1 MVLPAIFHYYN
12 NKFHFSALIE
22 VTRGMVMALFEF
34 GSARTK
40 IMLSGVITLAAM
52 VLLVTVIAE
61 QHWLWSV
68 FIIAVVLGLN
78 WVFAQSAVKGY
89 QNYIAEQKLLIQRSV
104 QEKNLGL
111 QLNAAT
117 STELTLAREQFNQWL
132 SQLKQQQ
139 QDSSNQTEQLKQLV
153 TSIRQMASEEQQHL
167 GQQQHTVGQ
176 TLTMVESMNQSVL
189 DEVQS
194 ANLAAEA
201 ANHSNQ
207 IAKQGQQT
215 VTSTVQNIEQL
226 ALNLQQASATIAQLE
241 QDSNQVGAVLEVIKG
256 IAEQTNLLALNAAIE
271 AARAGEQ
278 GRGFAVVADEVRTLA
293 SRTQKSTEQI
303 QRTIEQLQSAAR
315 EAVQKM
321 KLSSEQ
327 ADLSVQSANQAGL
340 SLQEITGSIAQICAM
355 NQEIASATDEQQHLT
370 KAMVTYMRDITTHT
384 THSQQNSKDLQ
395 QLGEQ
400 LALIASR

>member
-1 MVLPAIFHYYN
+1 
-12 NKFHFSALIE
+12 
-22 VTRGMVMALFEF
+22 
-34 GSARTK
+34 
-40 IMLSGVITLAAM
+40 MLSGVITLVGMLFIVM
-52 VLLVTVIAE
+52 VLAE
-61 QHWLWSV
+61 QHWLWS
-68 FIIAVVLGLN
+68 ALVVAATLVLQ
-78 WVFAQSAVKGY
+78 WLFSQSALNGY
-89 QNYIAEQKLLIQRSV
+89 QSFVSEQQQLIRRSA
-104 QEKNLGL
+104 QEKSLNL
-111 QLNAAT
+111 QL
-117 STELTLAREQFNQWL
+117 STVNTADLTPAREQFNQWL
-132 SQLKQQQ
+132 TGLKQQQ
-139 QDSSNQTEQLKQLV
+139 QDSQSHNEQLKQLV
-153 TSIRQMASEEQQHL
+153 TSIRQIVGDEQKHL
-167 GQQQHTVGQ
+167 SQLEHTAGQ

-201 ANHSNQ
+201 ANHSNE

-215 VTSTVQNIEQL
+215 VSSTVQNIEQL
-226 ALNLQQASATIAQLE
+226 AVHLQQASATIAQLE

-327 ADLSVQSANQAGL
+327 ADLSVQSANQAGH

-370 KAMVTYMRDITTHT
+370 KAMVTYMREITTHT
-384 THSQQNSKDLQ
+384 AQSQQNSKDFL

-400 LALIASR
+400 LAQIASR

>member
-1 MVLPAIFHYYN
+1 
-12 NKFHFSALIE
+12 
-22 VTRGMVMALFEF
+22 MALFEF
-34 GSARTK
+34 GSAQTK
-40 IMLSGVITLAAM
+40 IVLSGITTLVGM
-52 VLLVTVIAE
+52 LLVFTVLAE
-61 QHWLWSV
+61 QHWLWSALV
-68 FIIAVVLGLN
+68 ITVTLVLQWLFSHTALN
-78 WVFAQSAVKGY
+78 SYQSFV
-89 QNYIAEQKLLIQRSV
+89 AEQQLLIQRSV
-104 QEKNLGL
+104 KEKSLSL
-111 QLNAAT
+111 QLSAVK
-117 STELTLAREQFNQWL
+117 SPELAPVCEQFNLWL
-132 SQLKQQQ
+132 VALKQQQ
-139 QDSSNQTEQLKQLV
+139 QESQSHNDQLKQLV
-153 TSIRQMASEEQQHL
+153 TSIRHITADEQKHL
-167 GQQQHTVGQ
+167 SQLEHTAGQ

-194 ANLAAEA
+194 AKLAAEA

-207 IAKQGQQT
+207 IAQQGQQT
-215 VTSTVQNIEQL
+215 VASTVQNIEQL
-226 ALNLQQASATIAQLE
+226 AVHLQQASATIAQLE

-327 ADLSVQSANQAGL
+327 ADLSVQSANQAGQ
-340 SLQEITGSIAQICAM
+340 SLQQITGSISQICAM
-355 NQEIASATDEQQHLT
+355 NQEIATATDEQQHLT
-370 KAMVTYMRDITTHT
+370 KAMVTYMRDITGHT
-384 THSQQNSKDLQ
+384 AQSQQNSKDFL

-400 LALIASR
+400 LALIANR

>member
-1 MVLPAIFHYYN
+1 
-12 NKFHFSALIE
+12 
-22 VTRGMVMALFEF
+22 MALFEI

-40 IMLSGVITLAAM
+40 IILSVTITLLTM
-52 VLLVTVIAE
+52 LLLVTVLAH
-61 QHWLWSV
+61 HWLGSAL
-68 FIIAVVLGLN
+68 IIAFALGLN
-78 WVFAQSAVKGY
+78 WILVQSAVQSY
-89 QNYIAEQKLLIQRSV
+89 QHYIAEQKLLIQRSV
-104 QEKNLGL
+104 QEKNLALRLTTVGTS
-111 QLNAAT
+111 QLT
-117 STELTLAREQFNQWL
+117 QEREQFNQWL
-132 SQLKQQQ
+132 DLLQQQ
-139 QDSSNQTEQLKQLV
+139 QQQSASEHEQLKQLV
-153 TSIRQMASEEQQHL
+153 AAIRHMAADEQKHL

-215 VTSTVQNIEQL
+215 VFSTVQNIEQL
-226 ALNLQQASATIAQLE
+226 AQNLQQASATIAQLE

-370 KAMVTYMRDITTHT
+370 KTMLSYIRDITTHT
-384 THSQQNSKDLQ
+384 TQSQQNSKELQ
-395 QLGEQ
+395 QMGEQ
-400 LALIASR
+400 LALIAAR

>member
-1 MVLPAIFHYYN
+1 
-12 NKFHFSALIE
+12 
-22 VTRGMVMALFEF
+22 MALLEF

-40 IMLSGVITLAAM
+40 IGLSVVITLVSM
-52 VLLVTVIAE
+52 VFIVAVLAG
-61 QHWLWSV
+61 QHWLWSA
-68 FIIAVVLGLN
+68 FIVTLAVLLQWWLARSALN
-78 WVFAQSAVKGY
+78 DYQSF
-89 QNYIAEQKLLIQRSV
+89 IAEQQLLIERSV
-104 QEKNLGL
+104 KEKTINL
-111 QLNAAT
+111 QLSSTT
-117 STELTLAREQFNQWL
+117 SVELAQAKAQFNHWL
-132 SQLKQQQ
+132 SLLKQQQ
-139 QDSSNQTEQLKQLV
+139 HDQGIQSEQLKQLV
-153 TSIRQMASEEQQHL
+153 ASIRHITSDEQKHL
-167 GQQQHTVGQ
+167 SQLQHTAGQ
-176 TLTMVESMNQSVL
+176 TLSMVESMNQSVL

-215 VTSTVQNIEQL
+215 VASTVQNIEQL
-226 ALNLQQASATIAQLE
+226 AVYLQQASATIAQLE

-327 ADLSVQSANQAGL
+327 AHLSVQSANQAGH
-340 SLQEITGSIAQICAM
+340 SLQEITGSISQICAM

-370 KAMVTYMRDITTHT
+370 KDMLTYVRDITAHT
-384 THSQQNSKDLQ
+384 TQSQQNSKNLQ
-395 QLGEQ
+395 QMSDQ
-400 LALIASR
+400 LVKIAGR

>member
-1 MVLPAIFHYYN
+1 
-12 NKFHFSALIE
+12 
-22 VTRGMVMALFEF
+22 MALFEL

-40 IMLSGVITLAAM
+40 IVLSGIVTLVSM
-52 VLLVTVIAE
+52 VLVVTLLAG
-61 QHWLWSV
+61 QHWLWSALV
-68 FIIAVVLGLN
+68 IVVVVIVQWLLG
-78 WVFAQSAVKGY
+78 QSALKGY
-89 QNYIAEQKLLIQRSV
+89 QSFIAEQQLLIRRSV
-104 QEKNLGL
+104 QEKNLSL
-111 QLNAAT
+111 QLSSSTAA
-117 STELTLAREQFNQWL
+117 ELTGPQEQFNQWL
-132 SQLKQQQ
+132 NALKQQQ
-139 QDSSNQTEQLKQLV
+139 QDSGAQSEQLKQLV
-153 TSIRQMASEEQQHL
+153 ASIRHIASDEQKHL
-167 GQQQHTVGQ
+167 AQLQQSAGQ

-215 VTSTVQNIEQL
+215 VSSTVQNIEQL
-226 ALNLQQASATIAQLE
+226 AMYLQQASSTIAQLE

-327 ADLSVQSANQAGL
+327 ANLSVQSANQAGH

-370 KAMVTYMRDITTHT
+370 KAMVTYVRDITTHT
-384 THSQQNSKDLQ
+384 TQSQQNSKDLQ
-395 QLGEQ
+395 QMAEQ
-400 LALIASR
+400 LTLIASR

>member
-1 MVLPAIFHYYN
+1 
-12 NKFHFSALIE
+12 
-22 VTRGMVMALFEF
+22 MALFEF

-40 IMLSGVITLAAM
+40 IMLSGITTLVGM
-52 VLLVTVIAE
+52 LLVFTVLAE
-61 QHWLWSV
+61 QHWLWSALV
-68 FIIAVVLGLN
+68 IATTLVLQWILSQT
-78 WVFAQSAVKGY
+78 ALHSYQSFV
-89 QNYIAEQKLLIQRSV
+89 AEQQLLIQRSV
-104 QEKNLGL
+104 KEKSLSL
-111 QLNAAT
+111 QLSAVNN
-117 STELTLAREQFNQWL
+117 SDLAPVREQFNLWL
-132 SQLKQQQ
+132 VALKQQQ
-139 QDSSNQTEQLKQLV
+139 QESHNHNEQLKQLV
-153 TSIRQMASEEQQHL
+153 TSIRHITADEQKHL
-167 GQQQHTVGQ
+167 SQLEHTAGQ

-215 VTSTVQNIEQL
+215 VASTVQNIEQL
-226 ALNLQQASATIAQLE
+226 AVHLQQASATIAQLE

-327 ADLSVQSANQAGL
+327 ANLSVQSANQAGH

-355 NQEIASATDEQQHLT
+355 NQEIATATDEQQHLT
-370 KAMVTYMRDITTHT
+370 KAMVTYMRDITSHT
-384 THSQQNSKDLQ
+384 SQSQQNSKDFL

-400 LALIASR
+400 LALIANR

>member
-1 MVLPAIFHYYN
+1 
-12 NKFHFSALIE
+12 
-22 VTRGMVMALFEF
+22 MALFDF

-40 IMLSGVITLAAM
+40 MMLSGVITLAAM
-52 VLLVTVIAE
+52 LLLVTVVAE
-61 QHWLWSV
+61 QHWLWSAL
-68 FIIAVVLGLN
+68 IITVVLVQHWLFG
-78 WVFAQSAVKGY
+78 QSAVKGY
-89 QNYIAEQKLLIQRSV
+89 QSYLAEQKILIQRSV

-111 QLNAAT
+111 QLSHTT
-117 STELTLAREQFNQWL
+117 SAELTQSREQFNQWL
-132 SQLKQQQ
+132 SLLQQQ
-139 QDSSNQTEQLKQLV
+139 QQHSSGQNEQLKQLV
-153 TSIRQMASEEQQHL
+153 TSIRQMASEEQKHL
-167 GQQQHTVGQ
+167 GQQQQIVGQ

-215 VTSTVQNIEQL
+215 VSSTVQNIEQL

-303 QRTIEQLQSAAR
+303 QHTIEQLQSAAR

-355 NQEIASATDEQQHLT
+355 NQEIAFATDEQQHLT
-370 KAMVTYMRDITTHT
+370 KTMVTYMRDITTHT
-384 THSQQNSKDLQ
+384 TQSQQNSKDLQ

-400 LALIASR
+400 LASIASR

>member
-1 MVLPAIFHYYN
+1 
-12 NKFHFSALIE
+12 
-22 VTRGMVMALFEF
+22 MALFEF
-34 GSARTK
+34 GSAQTK
-40 IMLSGVITLAAM
+40 IVLSGITTLVGM
-52 VLLVTVIAE
+52 LLVFTVLAE
-61 QHWLWSV
+61 QHWLWSALV
-68 FIIAVVLGLN
+68 ITVTLVLQWLFSHTALN
-78 WVFAQSAVKGY
+78 SYQSFV
-89 QNYIAEQKLLIQRSV
+89 AEQQLLIQRSV
-104 QEKNLGL
+104 KEKSLSL
-111 QLNAAT
+111 QLSAVK
-117 STELTLAREQFNQWL
+117 SPELTPVCEQFNLWL
-132 SQLKQQQ
+132 VALKQQQ
-139 QDSSNQTEQLKQLV
+139 QESQSHNDQLKQLV
-153 TSIRQMASEEQQHL
+153 TSIRHITADEQKHL
-167 GQQQHTVGQ
+167 SQLEHTAGQ

-194 ANLAAEA
+194 AKLAAEA

-207 IAKQGQQT
+207 IAQQGQQT
-215 VTSTVQNIEQL
+215 VASTVQNIEQL
-226 ALNLQQASATIAQLE
+226 AVHLQQASATIAQLE

-327 ADLSVQSANQAGL
+327 ADLSVQSANQAGQ
-340 SLQEITGSIAQICAM
+340 SLQQITGSISQICAM
-355 NQEIASATDEQQHLT
+355 NQEIATATDEQQHLT
-370 KAMVTYMRDITTHT
+370 KAMVTYMRDITGHT
-384 THSQQNSKDLQ
+384 AQSQQNSKDFL

-400 LALIASR
+400 LALIANR

>member
-1 MVLPAIFHYYN
+1 MV
-12 NKFHFSALIE
+12 
-22 VTRGMVMALFEF
+22 LFEF
-34 GSARTK
+34 GSARTQ
-40 IMLSGVITLAAM
+40 IMLSSVISLTTM
-52 VLLVTVIAE
+52 VLLITLFVG
-61 QHWLWSV
+61 QHWFWSV
-68 FIIAVVLGLN
+68 FLITAVLLLN
-78 WVFAQSAVKGY
+78 WVLLQSAVKNY
-89 QNYIAEQKLLIQRSV
+89 QNYVTEQQTLIKRCLQEKDFGLRLSTTGASELIQ
-104 QEKNLGL
+104 
-111 QLNAAT
+111 
-117 STELTLAREQFNQWL
+117 AREQFNQWL
-132 SQLKQQQ
+132 GDLQQQ
-139 QDSSNQTEQLKQLV
+139 QQGSSTQTEQLKQLV
-153 TSIRQMASEEQQHL
+153 IAIHHMALSEQKHL
-167 GQQQHTVGQ
+167 VQQQQTVGE

-201 ANHSNQ
+201 ANHSNH

-215 VTSTVQNIEQL
+215 VFSTVQNIEQL
-226 ALNLQQASATIAQLE
+226 AKNLQQASATIAQLE

-303 QRTIEQLQSAAR
+303 QLTIEQLQSAAR
-315 EAVQKM
+315 EAVQTM

-327 ADLSVQSANQAGL
+327 ANLSVQSANQAGL

-370 KAMVTYMRDITTHT
+370 KTMVSYIRDITAHT
-384 THSQQNSKDLQ
+384 TQSQQNSKDLQ
-395 QLGEQ
+395 QMGEQ
-400 LALIASR
+400 LALITGR

>member
-1 MVLPAIFHYYN
+1 
-12 NKFHFSALIE
+12 
-22 VTRGMVMALFEF
+22 MALFEF
-34 GSARTK
+34 GSARSK
-40 IMLSGVITLAAM
+40 IVLSFIITLISM
-52 VLLVTVIAE
+52 VSVVTVLAE
-61 QHWLWSV
+61 QHWLWSALVILVALVMQGV
-68 FIIAVVLGLN
+68 FH
-78 WVFAQSAVKGY
+78 QSALKGY
-89 QNYIAEQKLLIQRSV
+89 QSYITEQQLLIRRSV

-111 QLNAAT
+111 QLST
-117 STELTLAREQFNQWL
+117 TTTTELALPCQQFNQWL
-132 SQLKQQQ
+132 NTLQQQ
-139 QDSSNQTEQLKQLV
+139 QQESTAQSEQLKHLV
-153 TSIRQMASEEQQHL
+153 SSIRHIANDEQKHL
-167 GQQQHTVGQ
+167 SQLERAAGQ

-207 IAKQGQQT
+207 IAQQGQQT
-215 VTSTVQNIEQL
+215 VSSTVHNIEQL
-226 ALNLQQASATIAQLE
+226 AVHLQQASATIAKLE

-327 ADLSVQSANQAGL
+327 ADLSVQSANQAGHAL
-340 SLQEITGSIAQICAM
+340 KEITGSIAQICAM

-370 KAMVTYMRDITTHT
+370 KTMVNYVRDIASHT
-384 THSQQNSKDLQ
+384 TQSQKNTKDLQ
-395 QLGEQ
+395 QMGEQ
-400 LALIASR
+400 LALIANR

>member
-1 MVLPAIFHYYN
+1 
-12 NKFHFSALIE
+12 
-22 VTRGMVMALFEF
+22 MALFEF

-40 IMLSGVITLAAM
+40 IVLSSITTLVGM
-52 VLLVTVIAE
+52 LLVFTVLAE
-61 QHWLWSV
+61 QHWLWSALV
-68 FIIAVVLGLN
+68 IAVTLVLQWLLSQTALN
-78 WVFAQSAVKGY
+78 SYQSFV
-89 QNYIAEQKLLIQRSV
+89 AEQQLLIQRSV
-104 QEKNLGL
+104 KEKSLSL
-111 QLNAAT
+111 QLSAV
-117 STELTLAREQFNQWL
+117 STADLTPVREQFNLWL
-132 SQLKQQQ
+132 IALKQQQ
-139 QDSSNQTEQLKQLV
+139 QESQSHNEELKQLV
-153 TSIRQMASEEQQHL
+153 KSIRHITADEQKHL
-167 GQQQHTVGQ
+167 SQLEHTAGQ

-194 ANLAAEA
+194 AKLAAEA

-207 IAKQGQQT
+207 IAQQGQQT
-215 VTSTVQNIEQL
+215 VASTVQNIEQL
-226 ALNLQQASATIAQLE
+226 AVHLQQASATIAQLE

-303 QRTIEQLQSAAR
+303 QRTIEQLQNAAR

-327 ADLSVQSANQAGL
+327 ADLSVQSANQAGQ
-340 SLQEITGSIAQICAM
+340 SLQQITGSISQICAM
-355 NQEIASATDEQQHLT
+355 NQEIATATDEQQHLT
-370 KAMVTYMRDITTHT
+370 KAMVTYMRDITSHT
-384 THSQQNSKDLQ
+384 AQSQQNSKDFL

-400 LALIASR
+400 LALIANR

>member
-1 MVLPAIFHYYN
+1 M
-12 NKFHFSALIE
+12 S
-22 VTRGMVMALFEF
+22 LFDL

-40 IMLSGVITLAAM
+40 IVFSAITTLAAM
-52 VLLVTVIAE
+52 LLIITVLSE
-61 QHWLWSV
+61 QHWLWSAL
-68 FIIAVVLGLN
+68 AVTAALLVQWLLS
-78 WVFAQSAVKGY
+78 QSALNGY
-89 QNYIAEQKLLIQRSV
+89 QSFITEQQLLIKGCLQD
-104 QEKNLGL
+104 KTLDL
-111 QLNAAT
+111 QLST
-117 STELTLAREQFNQWL
+117 QPSTELTPLREQFNQWL
-132 SQLKQQQ
+132 AMLKQQQ
-139 QDSSNQTEQLKQLV
+139 QHSVSQSEQLKQLA
-153 TSIRQMASEEQQHL
+153 TSIGRIAVDEHKHLSQLEQ
-167 GQQQHTVGQ
+167 TAGQ
-176 TLTMVESMNQSVL
+176 TLSMVESMNQSVL

-201 ANHSNQ
+201 ANHSNN

-215 VTSTVQNIEQL
+215 VATTVQNIEQL
-226 ALNLQQASATIAQLE
+226 AVHLQQASATIAQLE

-327 ADLSVQSANQAGL
+327 ADLSVQSANQAGH

-370 KAMVTYMRDITTHT
+370 KAMVTYVRDITAHT
-384 THSQQNSKDLQ
+384 GQSQQNTKDLRHM
-395 QLGEQ
+395 GEQ
-400 LALIASR
+400 LAQIAGR

>member
-1 MVLPAIFHYYN
+1 
-12 NKFHFSALIE
+12 
-22 VTRGMVMALFEF
+22 MALFEF
-34 GSARTK
+34 GSARSK
-40 IMLSGVITLAAM
+40 IVLSFIITLISM
-52 VLLVTVIAE
+52 VSVVTVLAE
-61 QHWLWSV
+61 QHWLWSALVILVALVMQGV
-68 FIIAVVLGLN
+68 FH
-78 WVFAQSAVKGY
+78 QSALKGY
-89 QNYIAEQKLLIQRSV
+89 QSYITEQQLLISRSV

-111 QLNAAT
+111 QLST
-117 STELTLAREQFNQWL
+117 TTTTELALPCQQFNQWL
-132 SQLKQQQ
+132 STLQQQ
-139 QDSSNQTEQLKQLV
+139 QQESTAQSEQLKDLV
-153 TSIRQMASEEQQHL
+153 SSIRHIAKDEQKHL
-167 GQQQHTVGQ
+167 SQLERAAGQ

-207 IAKQGQQT
+207 IAQQGQQT
-215 VTSTVQNIEQL
+215 VSSTVHNIEQL
-226 ALNLQQASATIAQLE
+226 AEHLQQASTTIAKLE

-327 ADLSVQSANQAGL
+327 ADLSVQSANQAGHAL
-340 SLQEITGSIAQICAM
+340 KEITGSIAQICAM

-370 KAMVTYMRDITTHT
+370 KTMVNYMRDIATHT
-384 THSQQNSKDLQ
+384 TQSQNNTKDLQ
-395 QLGEQ
+395 QMGEQ
-400 LALIASR
+400 LALIANS

>member
-1 MVLPAIFHYYN
+1 
-12 NKFHFSALIE
+12 
-22 VTRGMVMALFEF
+22 MALFEF
-34 GSARTK
+34 GSAQTK
-40 IMLSGVITLAAM
+40 IMLSGITTLVGM
-52 VLLVTVIAE
+52 LLVVNVVAE
-61 QHWLWSV
+61 HHWLWSALV
-68 FIIAVVLGLN
+68 ITATLALQ
-78 WVFAQSAVKGY
+78 WLLSQTALSGY
-89 QNYIAEQKLLIQRSV
+89 QNFITEQQLLIRRSV
-104 QEKNLGL
+104 QEKSLSL
-111 QLNAAT
+111 QM
-117 STELTLAREQFNQWL
+117 STVSSVDLVPVREQFNLWL
-132 SQLKQQQ
+132 ASLKQQQ
-139 QDSSNQTEQLKQLV
+139 QESHNHNEQLKQLV
-153 TSIRQMASEEQQHL
+153 TSIRLITTDEQKHL
-167 GQQQHTVGQ
+167 SQLEHTAGQ

-215 VTSTVQNIEQL
+215 VASTVQNIEQL
-226 ALNLQQASATIAQLE
+226 AVHLQQASATIAQLE

-303 QRTIEQLQSAAR
+303 QRTIEQLQNAAR

-327 ADLSVQSANQAGL
+327 ADLSVQSANQAGH

-355 NQEIASATDEQQHLT
+355 NQEIATATDEQQHLT

-384 THSQQNSKDLQ
+384 AQSQKNSRDFL

-400 LALIASR
+400 LAVIANS

>member
-1 MVLPAIFHYYN
+1 
-12 NKFHFSALIE
+12 
-22 VTRGMVMALFEF
+22 MALFEF

-40 IMLSGVITLAAM
+40 IMLSGITTLVGM
-52 VLLVTVIAE
+52 LLVFTVLAE
-61 QHWLWSV
+61 QHWLWSALV
-68 FIIAVVLGLN
+68 ITTTLVLQWILSQT
-78 WVFAQSAVKGY
+78 ALHSYQSFV
-89 QNYIAEQKLLIQRSV
+89 AEQQLLIQRSV
-104 QEKNLGL
+104 KEKSLSL
-111 QLNAAT
+111 QLSAVNN
-117 STELTLAREQFNQWL
+117 SDLAPVREQFNLWL
-132 SQLKQQQ
+132 VALKQQQ
-139 QDSSNQTEQLKQLV
+139 QESHNHNEQLKQLV
-153 TSIRQMASEEQQHL
+153 TSIRHITADEQKHL
-167 GQQQHTVGQ
+167 SQLEHTAGQ

-215 VTSTVQNIEQL
+215 VASTVQNIEQL
-226 ALNLQQASATIAQLE
+226 AVHLQQASATIAQLE

-327 ADLSVQSANQAGL
+327 ADLSVQSANQAGH

-355 NQEIASATDEQQHLT
+355 NQEIATATDEQQHLT
-370 KAMVTYMRDITTHT
+370 KAMVTYMRDITSHT
-384 THSQQNSKDLQ
+384 SQSQQNSKDFL

-400 LALIASR
+400 LALIANR

>member
-1 MVLPAIFHYYN
+1 
-12 NKFHFSALIE
+12 
-22 VTRGMVMALFEF
+22 MALFEF
-34 GSARTK
+34 RSARSK
-40 IMLSGVITLAAM
+40 IVLSFIITLISM
-52 VLLVTVIAE
+52 VSVVTVLAE
-61 QHWLWSV
+61 QHWLWSALVILVALVMQGV
-68 FIIAVVLGLN
+68 FH
-78 WVFAQSAVKGY
+78 QSALKGY
-89 QNYIAEQKLLIQRSV
+89 QSYITEQQLLISRSV

-111 QLNAAT
+111 QLST
-117 STELTLAREQFNQWL
+117 TTTTELALPCQQFNQWL
-132 SQLKQQQ
+132 STLQQQ
-139 QDSSNQTEQLKQLV
+139 QQESTAQSEQLKDLV
-153 TSIRQMASEEQQHL
+153 SSIRHIAKDEQKHL
-167 GQQQHTVGQ
+167 SQLERAAGQ

-207 IAKQGQQT
+207 IAQQGQQT
-215 VTSTVQNIEQL
+215 VSSTVHNIEQL
-226 ALNLQQASATIAQLE
+226 AEHLQQASTTIAKLE

-327 ADLSVQSANQAGL
+327 ADLSVQSANQAGHAL
-340 SLQEITGSIAQICAM
+340 KEITGSIAQICAM

-370 KAMVTYMRDITTHT
+370 KTMVNYVRDIATHT
-384 THSQQNSKDLQ
+384 TQSQNNTKDLQ
-395 QLGEQ
+395 QMGEQ
-400 LALIASR
+400 LALIANS

>member
-1 MVLPAIFHYYN
+1 ML
-12 NKFHFSALIE
+12 
-22 VTRGMVMALFEF
+22 LFEF
-34 GSARTK
+34 GSVRTK
-40 IMLSGVITLAAM
+40 MLLSSVLTLVAM
-52 VLLVTVIAE
+52 LLLVTLVVKY
-61 QHWLWSV
+61 HWLWSACL
-68 FIIAVVLGLN
+68 IAATLLLN
-78 WVFAQSAVKGY
+78 WGFVQSAVKSY
-89 QNYIAEQKLLIQRSV
+89 QHYVAEQQALIQRSL
-104 QEKNLGL
+104 QEKNLAL
-111 QLNAAT
+111 QLG
-117 STELTLAREQFNQWL
+117 SVSPSELAQARDQFNQWL
-132 SQLKQQQ
+132 GSLQQQQ
-139 QDSSNQTEQLKQLV
+139 QDTFAQTKQLQQLV
-153 TSIRQMASEEQQHL
+153 ISIRQMADDEQKHL
-167 GQQQHTVGQ
+167 TQQQHTVGQ
-176 TLTMVESMNQSVL
+176 TMAMVESMNQSVL

-215 VTSTVQNIEQL
+215 VSSTVQNIEQL
-226 ALNLQQASATIAQLE
+226 AQNLQQASATITQLE

-303 QRTIEQLQSAAR
+303 QHTIEQLQSAAR

-327 ADLSVQSANQAGL
+327 ANLSVQSANQAGL

-370 KAMVTYMRDITTHT
+370 KTMVSYMRDITTHT
-384 THSQQNSKDLQ
+384 SQSQQSSKNLQ
-395 QLGEQ
+395 QMGDQ
-400 LALIASR
+400 LASIASR

>member
-1 MVLPAIFHYYN
+1 
-12 NKFHFSALIE
+12 
-22 VTRGMVMALFEF
+22 MALFEF
-34 GSARTK
+34 GSARSK
-40 IMLSGVITLAAM
+40 IVLSFIITLISM
-52 VLLVTVIAE
+52 VSVVTVLAE
-61 QHWLWSV
+61 QHWLWSALVILVALVMQGV
-68 FIIAVVLGLN
+68 FH
-78 WVFAQSAVKGY
+78 QSALKGY
-89 QNYIAEQKLLIQRSV
+89 QSYITEQQLLISRSV

-111 QLNAAT
+111 QLST
-117 STELTLAREQFNQWL
+117 TTTTELALPCQQFNQWL
-132 SQLKQQQ
+132 STLQQQ
-139 QDSSNQTEQLKQLV
+139 QQESTAQSEQLKDLV
-153 TSIRQMASEEQQHL
+153 SSIRHIAKDEQKHL
-167 GQQQHTVGQ
+167 SQLERAAGQ

-207 IAKQGQQT
+207 IAQQGQQT
-215 VTSTVQNIEQL
+215 VSSTVHNIEQL
-226 ALNLQQASATIAQLE
+226 AEHLQQASTTIAKLE

-327 ADLSVQSANQAGL
+327 ADLSVQSANQAGHAL
-340 SLQEITGSIAQICAM
+340 KEITGSIAQICAM

-370 KAMVTYMRDITTHT
+370 KTMVNYVRDIATHT
-384 THSQQNSKDLQ
+384 TQSQNNTKDLQ
-395 QLGEQ
+395 QMGEQ
-400 LALIASR
+400 LALIANS

>member
-1 MVLPAIFHYYN
+1 
-12 NKFHFSALIE
+12 
-22 VTRGMVMALFEF
+22 MALLEF

-40 IMLSGVITLAAM
+40 IVLSVVITLISM
-52 VLLVTVIAE
+52 VFIVTVLAE
-61 QHWLWSV
+61 QHWLWSAFV
-68 FIIAVVLGLN
+68 ITLAVLLH
-78 WVFAQSAVKGY
+78 WLFAQSALNGY
-89 QNYIAEQKLLIQRSV
+89 QSFIAEQQLLIERSV
-104 QEKNLGL
+104 KEKNINL
-111 QLNAAT
+111 QLSAAT
-117 STELTLAREQFNQWL
+117 STELTQAREQFNHWL

-139 QDSSNQTEQLKQLV
+139 HDSGIQSGQLKQLV
-153 TSIRQMASEEQQHL
+153 ASIHHIAGDEQKHL
-167 GQQQHTVGQ
+167 SQLQHTADQ
-176 TLTMVESMNQSVL
+176 TLAMVEAMNQSVL

-215 VTSTVQNIEQL
+215 VASTVQNIEQL
-226 ALNLQQASATIAQLE
+226 AMYLQQASATIAQLE

-303 QRTIEQLQSAAR
+303 QRTIEQLQGAAR

-327 ADLSVQSANQAGL
+327 AHLSVQSANQAGH
-340 SLQEITGSIAQICAM
+340 SLQEITGSISQICAM

-370 KAMVTYMRDITTHT
+370 KAMVTYMRDITAHT
-384 THSQQNSKDLQ
+384 TQSQQNSKDLQ
-395 QLGEQ
+395 QMSDQ
-400 LALIASR
+400 LVQIAGR

>member
-1 MVLPAIFHYYN
+1 
-12 NKFHFSALIE
+12 
-22 VTRGMVMALFEF
+22 MALFEF
-34 GSARTK
+34 GSARSK
-40 IMLSGVITLAAM
+40 IVLSFIITLISM
-52 VLLVTVIAE
+52 VSVVTVLAE
-61 QHWLWSV
+61 QHWLWSALVILVALVMQGV
-68 FIIAVVLGLN
+68 FH
-78 WVFAQSAVKGY
+78 QSALKGY
-89 QNYIAEQKLLIQRSV
+89 QSYITEQQLLIRRSV

-111 QLNAAT
+111 QLST
-117 STELTLAREQFNQWL
+117 TTTTELALPCQQFNQWL
-132 SQLKQQQ
+132 STLQQQ
-139 QDSSNQTEQLKQLV
+139 QQESTAQSEQLTHLV
-153 TSIRQMASEEQQHL
+153 SSIRHIANDEQKHL
-167 GQQQHTVGQ
+167 SQLERAAGQ

-207 IAKQGQQT
+207 IAQQGQQT
-215 VTSTVQNIEQL
+215 VSSTVHNIEQL
-226 ALNLQQASATIAQLE
+226 AVHLQQASATIAKLE

-327 ADLSVQSANQAGL
+327 ADLSVQSANQAGHAL
-340 SLQEITGSIAQICAM
+340 KEITGSIAQICAM

-370 KAMVTYMRDITTHT
+370 KTMVNYVRDIATHT
-384 THSQQNSKDLQ
+384 TQSQKNTKDLQ
-395 QLGEQ
+395 QMGEQ
-400 LALIASR
+400 LALIAKH

>member
-1 MVLPAIFHYYN
+1 
-12 NKFHFSALIE
+12 
-22 VTRGMVMALFEF
+22 MALFEF
-34 GSARTK
+34 GSVRTK
-40 IMLSGVITLAAM
+40 MVLSGVIVLVAM
-52 VLLVTVIAE
+52 VLLVTVVSE
-61 QHWLWSV
+61 RHWLWSAC
-68 FIIAVVLGLN
+68 IIAATLLVNWGL
-78 WVFAQSAVKGY
+78 VQSAVKSY
-89 QNYIAEQKLLIQRSV
+89 QDYLADQQSLIQRSV
-104 QEKNLGL
+104 QEQNLGL
-111 QLNAAT
+111 QLSAAT
-117 STELTLAREQFNQWL
+117 SPELTQAREQFNLWL

-139 QDSSNQTEQLKQLV
+139 QQTNMQSEQLKQLV
-153 TSIRQMASEEQQHL
+153 TSIRSMATDQQKHL
-167 GQQQHTVGQ
+167 AQQQQTVGQ
-176 TLTMVESMNQSVL
+176 TMSMVESMNQSVL

-215 VTSTVQNIEQL
+215 VHSTVKNIEQL
-226 ALNLQQASATIAQLE
+226 AQNLQLASATITQLE

-303 QRTIEQLQSAAR
+303 QHTIEQLQSAAR
-315 EAVQKM
+315 DAVQKM

-370 KAMVTYMRDITTHT
+370 KTMVSYMRDITTHT
-384 THSQQNSKDLQ
+384 SQSQQNTKDLQ
-395 QLGEQ
+395 QMGEQ

>member
-1 MVLPAIFHYYN
+1 MV
-12 NKFHFSALIE
+12 
-22 VTRGMVMALFEF
+22 LFEF

-40 IMLSGVITLAAM
+40 MMLSGVITLAAM
-52 VLLVTVIAE
+52 VLLVTVISE
-61 QHWLWSV
+61 QHWLWSTL
-68 FIIAVVLGLN
+68 IITVALVLH
-78 WVFAQSAVKGY
+78 WVFTQSAVKGY
-89 QNYIAEQKLLIQRSV
+89 QSYLAEQKVLIQRSV
-104 QEKNLGL
+104 QEKNLDL
-111 QLNAAT
+111 KLSSTT
-117 STELTLAREQFNQWL
+117 STELTPYREQFNQWL
-132 SQLKQQQ
+132 GMLQQQ
-139 QDSSNQTEQLKQLV
+139 QQHSSGQSEQLKQLV
-153 TSIRQMASEEQQHL
+153 TSIRQMATEEQKHL
-167 GQQQHTVGQ
+167 GQQQQTVGQ
-176 TLTMVESMNQSVL
+176 TLAMVESMNQSVL

-215 VTSTVQNIEQL
+215 VSSTVQNIGQL
-226 ALNLQQASATIAQLE
+226 AQNLQQASATIAQLE

-315 EAVQKM
+315 EAVDKM

-370 KAMVTYMRDITTHT
+370 KTMLSYIRDITTHT
-384 THSQQNSKDLQ
+384 TQSQQNSKDLQ
-395 QLGEQ
+395 QMGEQ
-400 LALIASR
+400 LALIAAR

>member
-1 MVLPAIFHYYN
+1 
-12 NKFHFSALIE
+12 
-22 VTRGMVMALFEF
+22 MALFEI

-40 IMLSGVITLAAM
+40 IILSVTITLLTM
-52 VLLVTVIAE
+52 LLLVTVLAH
-61 QHWLWSV
+61 HWLGSAL
-68 FIIAVVLGLN
+68 IIAFALGLN
-78 WVFAQSAVKGY
+78 WILVHSAVQSY
-89 QNYIAEQKLLIQRSV
+89 QHYIAEQKLLIQRSV
-104 QEKNLGL
+104 QEKNLALRLTSVGTS
-111 QLNAAT
+111 QLAQ
-117 STELTLAREQFNQWL
+117 EREQFNQWL
-132 SQLKQQQ
+132 DLLQQQ
-139 QDSSNQTEQLKQLV
+139 QQQSASEHEQLKQLV
-153 TSIRQMASEEQQHL
+153 AAIRHMAADEQKHL

-215 VTSTVQNIEQL
+215 VFSTVQNIEQL
-226 ALNLQQASATIAQLE
+226 AQNLQQASATIAQLE

-370 KAMVTYMRDITTHT
+370 KTMLSYIRDITTHT
-384 THSQQNSKDLQ
+384 TQSQQNSKELQ
-395 QLGEQ
+395 QMGEQ
-400 LALIASR
+400 LALIAAR

>member
-1 MVLPAIFHYYN
+1 
-12 NKFHFSALIE
+12 
-22 VTRGMVMALFEF
+22 MALFEF

-40 IMLSGVITLAAM
+40 IVLSGIVTLVSM
-52 VLLVTVIAE
+52 LLAVTLLAG

-68 FIIAVVLGLN
+68 LVIVAVVVMQWLLG
-78 WVFAQSAVKGY
+78 QSALNSY
-89 QNYIAEQKLLIQRSV
+89 QSFIAEQQLLIRRSV
-104 QEKNLGL
+104 QENNLAL
-111 QLNAAT
+111 QLSAGT
-117 STELTLAREQFNQWL
+117 TVELAQAREQFNQWL
-132 SQLKQQQ
+132 STLKQRQ
-139 QDSSNQTEQLKQLV
+139 QDSGTQSDQLKQLV
-153 TSIRQMASEEQQHL
+153 ASIRHIASDEQKHL
-167 GQQQHTVGQ
+167 SQLQQTAGQ

-215 VTSTVQNIEQL
+215 VSSTVQNIEQL
-226 ALNLQQASATIAQLE
+226 AVYLQQASGTIAQLE

-327 ADLSVQSANQAGL
+327 ADLSVQSANQAGH

-370 KAMVTYMRDITTHT
+370 KTMVSYVRDITTHT
-384 THSQQNSKDLQ
+384 TQSQQNSQDLQ
-395 QLGEQ
+395 QMGEQ
-400 LALIASR
+400 LASIAGR

>member
-1 MVLPAIFHYYN
+1 
-12 NKFHFSALIE
+12 
-22 VTRGMVMALFEF
+22 MALFDF

-52 VLLVTVIAE
+52 LLLVTAVAE
-61 QHWLWSV
+61 QHWLWSAL
-68 FIIAVVLGLN
+68 IITAVLVLHWLLG
-78 WVFAQSAVKGY
+78 QSAVKGY
-89 QNYIAEQKLLIQRSV
+89 QSYLAEQKVLIQRSV

-111 QLNAAT
+111 QLSHTT
-117 STELTLAREQFNQWL
+117 SAELTQSREQFNQWL
-132 SQLKQQQ
+132 SLLQQQ
-139 QDSSNQTEQLKQLV
+139 QQHSSGQNEQLKQLV
-153 TSIRQMASEEQQHL
+153 TSIRQIAAEEQKHL
-167 GQQQHTVGQ
+167 GQQQQTVGQ

-215 VTSTVQNIEQL
+215 VSSTVQNIEQL

-370 KAMVTYMRDITTHT
+370 KTMVTYMRDITTHT
-384 THSQQNSKDLQ
+384 TQSQQNSKGLQ

-400 LALIASR
+400 LASIASR

>member
-1 MVLPAIFHYYN
+1 MVPQAIFHYYN
-12 NKFHFSALIE
+12 NKIYFSASIE
-22 VTRGMVMALFEF
+22 VIRGKVMALFEF

-52 VLLVTVIAE
+52 VLLVTVLAQ
-61 QHWLWSV
+61 QHWLWSAL
-68 FIIAVVLGLN
+68 IITVVLVLH
-78 WVFAQSAVKGY
+78 WVFGQSALAGY
-89 QNYIAEQKLLIQRSV
+89 QSYISEQKVLIQRSV
-104 QEKNLGL
+104 QEKDLGL
-111 QLNAAT
+111 QLSTAT
-117 STELTLAREQFNQWL
+117 SAELTQYQQQFNQWL
-132 SQLKQQQ
+132 GLLKQQQ
-139 QDSSNQTEQLKQLV
+139 QDSSSQTAQLKQLV
-153 TSIRQMASEEQQHL
+153 TSIRNITADEQKHL
-167 GQQQHTVGQ
+167 GQQQLTVGQ

-201 ANHSNQ
+201 ANHSNL
-207 IAKQGQQT
+207 IAKQGQHT
-215 VTSTVQNIEQL
+215 VSSTVQNIELL

-355 NQEIASATDEQQHLT
+355 NQEIAAATDEQQHLT
-370 KAMVTYMRDITTHT
+370 KTMVSYIRGITTHT
-384 THSQQNSKDLQ
+384 TQSQQNSKDLQ
-395 QLGEQ
+395 QMGEQ
-400 LALIASR
+400 LALIARS

>member
-1 MVLPAIFHYYN
+1 
-12 NKFHFSALIE
+12 
-22 VTRGMVMALFEF
+22 MALFEF

-40 IMLSGVITLAAM
+40 IVLSGIVTLVSM
-52 VLLVTVIAE
+52 LLVVTLLAD
-61 QHWLWSV
+61 QHWLWSALAIV
-68 FIIAVVLGLN
+68 AVVLVQ
-78 WVFAQSAVKGY
+78 WVFAQSALQSY
-89 QNYIAEQKLLIQRSV
+89 QHFIAEQQLLIRRSV
-104 QEKNLGL
+104 QEKNLSL
-111 QLNAAT
+111 QLSST
-117 STELTLAREQFNQWL
+117 STELAAPRDQFNQWL
-132 SQLKQQQ
+132 ATLKQQQ
-139 QDSSNQTEQLKQLV
+139 QDAGSQSEQLKQLV
-153 TSIRQMASEEQQHL
+153 TSIGHIASDEQKHL
-167 GQQQHTVGQ
+167 SQLQQTASQ

-201 ANHSNQ
+201 AHHSNQ
-207 IAKQGQQT
+207 IARLGQQT
-215 VTSTVQNIEQL
+215 VAGTVQNIEQL
-226 ALNLQQASATIAQLE
+226 AQYLQQASGTIAQLE

-315 EAVQKM
+315 DAVQKM

-327 ADLSVQSANQAGL
+327 ADLSVQSANQAGH

-355 NQEIASATDEQQHLT
+355 NQEIAAATDEQQHLT
-370 KAMVTYMRDITTHT
+370 KTMVTYVREISNHT
-384 THSQQNSKDLQ
+384 TQSQQNSKDLQ
-395 QLGEQ
+395 QMGAQ
-400 LALIASR
+400 LAMIASR